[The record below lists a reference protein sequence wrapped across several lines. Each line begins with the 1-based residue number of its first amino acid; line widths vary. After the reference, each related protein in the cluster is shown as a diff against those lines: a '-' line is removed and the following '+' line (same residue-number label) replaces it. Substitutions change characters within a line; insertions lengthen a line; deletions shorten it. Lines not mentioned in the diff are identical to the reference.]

1 MGKTDSIVFYRSFY
15 EAIEEIEDKDT
26 KLEIYQ
32 AIFKYGLDGEET
44 KLKGTAKAIF
54 GLIKPQIDANF
65 KKRMNGKKGGRP
77 PANQNETKTKPNN
90 NQSKTKPEPN
100 VNVNVN
106 GNVNV
111 NENVNEN
118 GNVNGG
124 FTPSTTAK
132 PYGKFKNVFLEDYQI
147 EDLRKEFSDIDKTIE
162 KMSAYLAAEKK
173 SYPNYY
179 AQLRLWAL
187 RDEPKKKEKPKP
199 EPEPIY
205 TYDFPEFV
213 AKMED

>member
-77 PANQNETKTKPNN
+77 PANQNETKIKPNN
-90 NQSKTKPEPN
+90 NQNKTKPEP
-100 VNVNVN
+100 
-106 GNVNV
+106 NVNV

-118 GNVNGG
+118 GNVDGG
-124 FTPSTTAK
+124 FTPSETAK
-132 PYGKFKNVFLEDYQI
+132 PYGKFKNIFLEDFQI

-162 KMSAYLAAEKK
+162 KMSAYMVAEKK

-199 EPEPIY
+199 EPID
-205 TYDFPEFV
+205 TYDLPDFV
-213 AKMED
+213 ARMED